1 MNNNLSIK
9 FSDKLDILEDNI
21 IAGAYEIGIIA
32 CPWCYIGEMR
42 LKKGI

>member
-1 MNNNLSIK
+1 MKSQQIVIDLV
-9 FSDKLDILEDNI
+9 SD
-21 IAGAYEIGIIA
+21 YA